1 MEVVGV
7 LPCCLPL
14 WQWREWGGGVAGHD
28 WPLRIRRS
36 RAAIGK
42 RFLSPLSL
50 PSLLPPPCRWQS
62 VVTCLRSNNT
72 WWVVAAL
79 AAAPAVVAL
88 TAAPGP
94 LSLSILLPPKLVCCS
109 PLFFGG
115 RRPSPYSWE
124 VARAPKGPCTH
135 MCVHLVVCRLVR
147 AVAAAP
153 AAQ

>member
-1 MEVVGV
+1 M
-7 LPCCLPL
+7 
-14 WQWREWGGGVAGHD
+14 
-28 WPLRIRRS
+28 
-36 RAAIGK
+36 
-42 RFLSPLSL
+42 
-50 PSLLPPPCRWQS
+50 
-62 VVTCLRSNNT
+62 
-72 WWVVAAL
+72 VAAL

-124 VARAPKGPCTH
+124 VARAPKGPCTLPAH
-135 MCVHLVVCRLVR
+135 MCIHLVVCGLVR